1 MQDRINEHDQ
11 DIKLAPMQTTVRAC
25 PWCAVSRQR
34 EGHRTDLSK
43 ISPFRHETGPL
54 KKKKKNSR
62 RANTPDLET
71 AYRSLN
77 N

>member
-43 ISPFRHETGPL
+43 ISPFCHE
-54 KKKKKNSR
+54 KKKKNSR